1 MFQNSPWP
9 WLPLFHTAQNPDPIS
24 LQTWWTGIFMK
35 HTPARGKAHRP
46 VLGESAGLA
55 TGPCKKTPGG
65 THCVGRASPFGPH
78 PWKEKRDF
86 LGGPV
91 VKTLCFHCR
100 ARGFHLWLGKIPH
113 AAWHGQKKKGKRV
126 PHTPATHPDTPF
138 YCPCHFPSVHFF
150 PYQMFPSSPYL
161 PHSPFLKTQTKS
173 ISSTLDS
180 QWIQSTL
187 SLSTW
192 QVLTFLFLVCNGA
205 CMYAL

>member
-113 AAWHGQKKKGKRV
+113 AAWHGQKKKERG
-126 PHTPATHPDTPF
+126 
-138 YCPCHFPSVHFF
+138 FPIH
-150 PYQMFPSSPYL
+150 L
-161 PHSPFLKTQTKS
+161 PPTQTPLFTVPVTS
-173 ISSTLDS
+173 HLFISFPTKCSHPPRTYPTPHFSKHKPNPFPPPWIPSGSS
-180 QWIQSTL
+180 QHCR
-187 SLSTW
+187 SLLGKYSPS
-192 QVLTFLFLVCNGA
+192 FFLVCNGA